1 MKCKMKLIGL
11 IILLSTACSNT
22 LLFAQNYA
30 VGHTTLNLSD
40 AGRNNRSIP
49 VEVYYPASTAGDNV
63 PVAGGRKYPC
73 IAFGHGFL
81 MTWDAYKNVWNA
93 LVPQGFIIAFPKTE
107 GTAAPSHLE
116 FGKDL
121 SFVLSAM
128 DLQGKNASSLFYN
141 KVDTMNCVMGH
152 SMGGGAAF
160 LGASQSS
167 KIKCIA
173 TLAAAETSPKATAA
187 AAGLTIPSLLIAGSN
202 DCVTP
207 PSGHQIPMFDSLK
220 SSCKTYVAIAGGS
233 HCQMS
238 EDNLLCNLGES
249 TCFPKPTIS
258 RATQHQAISRFLIPW
273 LRFHLLNDCRSG
285 QTFDSLAVKDAA
297 VSVRKNCVLC
307 PSNGL
312 SEAAHFSVTL
322 FPVPATTELYLTLHP
337 EIQQVS
343 CILYNSAGQKKG
355 AWSQLKVFNATVK
368 LHLQTG
374 LSKGLY
380 FLNVESD
387 GEQKNVPV
395 LIE

>member
-1 MKCKMKLIGL
+1 MNKALKFFGFLMWVIVLQLK
-11 IILLSTACSNT
+11 
-22 LLFAQNYA
+22 AQPYA
-30 VGHTTLNLSD
+30 VGHTTLSLTD
-40 AGRNNRSIP
+40 ASRSNRSIP
-49 VEVYYPASTAGDNV
+49 VEVYYPASSAGDNV

-141 KVDTMNCVMGH
+141 KVDTMNCIMGH

-160 LGASQSS
+160 LGASLSS

-173 TLAAAETSPKATAA
+173 TLAAAETNPKATTAA
-187 AAGLTIPSLLIAGSN
+187 SGLTIPSLTMAAGN

-220 SSCKTYVAIAGGS
+220 SLCKTYVSIAGGS

-258 RATQHQAISRFLIPW
+258 RTTQHQAISRFLIPW
-273 LRFHLLNDCRSG
+273 LRFHLLKDCRSG

-307 PSNGL
+307 PTNLVSKP
-312 SEAAHFSVTL
+312 ARISVTIY
-322 FPVPATTELYLTLHP
+322 PNPATTELYLTLHP
-337 EIQQVS
+337 KIQQIK
-343 CILYNSAGQKKG
+343 CTMYNSAGQKCG
-355 AWSQLKVFNATVK
+355 AWSQIKVSKASA
-368 LHLQTG
+368 LLPLQSG
-374 LSKGLY
+374 LTKGIY

-387 GEQKNVPV
+387 GEQENLPI

>member
-1 MKCKMKLIGL
+1 MKLISL
-11 IILLSTACSNT
+11 IILLFAAFSNT

-30 VGHTTLNLSD
+30 VGHTTLNLTD
-40 AGRNNRSIP
+40 PGRSNRSIP

-93 LVPQGFIIAFPKTE
+93 LVPQGLILVFPKTE
-107 GTAAPSHLE
+107 GSAAPSHLE

-121 SFVLSAM
+121 AFVLQEFQRLGNDNQSA
-128 DLQGKNASSLFYN
+128 FYTS
-141 KVDTMNCVMGH
+141 VDSMTAVMGH

-160 LGASQSS
+160 LAASLSS

-173 TLAAAETSPKATAA
+173 TLAAAETNPKATTA
-187 AAGLTIPSLLIAGSN
+187 AAGLTIPSLTMAAGN

-207 PSGHQIPMFDSLK
+207 PANHQIPMFDSLK
-220 SSCKTYVAIAGGS
+220 SLCKTYVSIAGGS

-258 RATQHQAISRFLIPW
+258 RSTQHQAISRFLIPW
-273 LRFHLLNDCRSG
+273 LRFQLLNDCRSG
-285 QTFDSLAVKDAA
+285 QTFDSLAVKDAS

-307 PSNGL
+307 PSNGV
-312 SEAAHFSVTL
+312 SQTTGFSITL
-322 FPVPATTELYLTLHP
+322 FPVPATTELSLTFSSAV
-337 EIQQVS
+337 QQAR
-343 CILYNSAGQKKG
+343 CKLYNPAGQIVGEWPKIRVLNKI
-355 AWSQLKVFNATVK
+355 VK
-368 LHLQTG
+368 LQLSPG
-374 LSKGLY
+374 LTQGLY
-380 FLNVESD
+380 LLNVESD
-387 GEQKNVPV
+387 GAQKNIPV